1 MSSSISGTM
10 DNIGAY
16 AQTTSNV
23 NSDKKTSDVKKNNA
37 SGKTVG
43 NPKLSEKAS
52 KYYEQLKKKYSNM
65 DFVLVSN
72 DMKEQAKANAAG
84 YANPSKMVVLV
95 DEEKIERMAEDENY
109 RKQYE
114 GIIANAASGLSSMK
128 SAFSSQSDNVKG
140 FGMQINDNGTTSYFA
155 VLKKSSKAQKARI
168 EKNAEK
174 KKQDKEI
181 KDKKAEEKKNK
192 EKLEESKRTDSSISD
207 VEDLDDTVVITASSV
222 EELIEKVKQHNQMY
236 SGDTVISDI
245 EKNVGQKFDY
255 SL

>member
-1 MSSSISGTM
+1 MSGSISGTM

-65 DFVLVSN
+65 DFVFVSN

-155 VLKKSSKAQKARI
+155 VLKKSSKEQKARI

-174 KKQDKEI
+174 KKQDKKI
-181 KDKKAEEKKNK
+181 KDKKAEEKKKRQEEKAKKKLEQNKKQKKLEKEQNK
-192 EKLEESKRTDSSISD
+192 EE
-207 VEDLDDTVVITASSV
+207 
-222 EELIEKVKQHNQMY
+222 N
-236 SGDTVISDI
+236 
-245 EKNVGQKFDY
+245 N
-255 SL
+255 